1 MHFFGAYQYSG
12 RPTDRYAIAAIAP
25 LAAQW
30 ISGAPPSWK
39 VTGSNPRFCLCL
51 FFFRLFDFS
60 ASRTALFLRP
70 SRLDPFDPTRP
81 PAPTTYTD
89 PSELATGA
97 VLLYSG
103 PLLSTRTHCRG
114 FEPRAGFHGCER
126 PWRAPYL
133 HFCFRPPST
142 QSRCSGACTSVWT
155 CLLDR
160 STAAR
165 ALLAPRLVV
174 APDAPCWRVPVS
186 S

>member
-133 HFCFRPPST
+133 YFCFRPPST